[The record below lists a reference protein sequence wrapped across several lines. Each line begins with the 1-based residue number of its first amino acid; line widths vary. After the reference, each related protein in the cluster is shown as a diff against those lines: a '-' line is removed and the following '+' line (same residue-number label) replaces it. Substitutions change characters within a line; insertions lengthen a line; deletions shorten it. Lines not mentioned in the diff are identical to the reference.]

1 MYFEPARMRA
11 KLQTLYSGAELSAQI
26 ARTEQALQRFS
37 ELYDPSGT
45 RSVHVF
51 SVPGRSELSG
61 NHTDHNRGCVLA
73 ATVSLDMLAV
83 VSRRSDGT
91 IRLTSEGMDEIRTDI
106 GSAPPDPALFGTS
119 LSLIRGLCAGFWER
133 GIELS
138 GFDAY
143 LISDVL
149 PGSGL
154 SSSAAFEVMIG
165 TILNCLFAGNRF
177 TETEIAQMS
186 QYAENAYFGKPCG
199 LLDQIACSTGGI
211 VFIDFKDPS
220 RPVTERIPFRLTDR
234 GYALCITN
242 TGGSHANLTQD
253 YAAIPAEM
261 KSVARAFG
269 KDCLRDVDPG
279 DFHDSLPILMRDLP
293 ARAVLRAI
301 HFFSEND
308 RVRMQKDALI
318 RGDLPVFLD
327 LVRQSGRSS
336 FCYLQNVYSPA
347 HPEEQNLSVALALSE
362 QVLSGCPE
370 PTACRVHGG
379 GFAGTIQ
386 AFVPSSFTETYRREM
401 DRVFGKGSCR
411 ILKIRESGAVR
422 LLTGEESC

>member
-143 LISDVL
+143 LNGLKYTGALAEREGNVITGKG
-149 PGSGL
+149 PG
-154 SSSAAFEVMIG
+154 AVFA
-165 TILNCLFAGNRF
+165 FAGK
-177 TETEIAQMS
+177 IAE
-186 QYAENAYFGKPCG
+186 AAG
-199 LLDQIACSTGGI
+199 LGA
-211 VFIDFKDPS
+211 K
-220 RPVTERIPFRLTDR
+220 
-234 GYALCITN
+234 
-242 TGGSHANLTQD
+242 
-253 YAAIPAEM
+253 
-261 KSVARAFG
+261 
-269 KDCLRDVDPG
+269 
-279 DFHDSLPILMRDLP
+279 LPELFNGM
-293 ARAVLRAI
+293 
-301 HFFSEND
+301 
-308 RVRMQKDALI
+308 
-318 RGDLPVFLD
+318 
-327 LVRQSGRSS
+327 
-336 FCYLQNVYSPA
+336 
-347 HPEEQNLSVALALSE
+347 
-362 QVLSGCPE
+362 
-370 PTACRVHGG
+370 
-379 GFAGTIQ
+379 
-386 AFVPSSFTETYRREM
+386 FVKF
-401 DRVFGKGSCR
+401 
-411 ILKIRESGAVR
+411 
-422 LLTGEESC
+422 

>member
-1 MYFEPARMRA
+1 MYFEREMIRDR
-11 KLQTLYSGAELSAQI
+11 LRTLYDGAELSGQVE
-26 ARTEQALQRFS
+26 RTEAALRRFS

-45 RSVHVF
+45 RTVHVF

-73 ATVSLDMLAV
+73 ATISLDMLAV
-83 VSRRSDGT
+83 VSVRPDGL
-91 IRLTSEGMDEIRTDI
+91 IQMTSEGMGEIHADVGDTQ
-106 GSAPPDPALFGTS
+106 PDASLYGTS
-119 LSLIRGLCAGFWER
+119 LSLIRGLCAGFRSR
-133 GIELS
+133 GITLS

-165 TILNCLFAGNRF
+165 TILNSLFADNGF
-177 TETEIAQMS
+177 TEIEIAQMS
-186 QYAENAYFGKPCG
+186 QYAENVYFGKPCG
-199 LLDQIACSTGGI
+199 LLDQTACSMGGI
-211 VFIDFKDPS
+211 VYIDFKDPA
-220 RPVTERIPFRLTDR
+220 RPLTERIPFRLTDR

-261 KSVARAFG
+261 KAVAKTFG
-269 KDCLRDVDPG
+269 KDCLREVDPAEFY
-279 DFHDSLPILMRDLP
+279 DAVPRLLRDLP

-308 RVRMQKDALI
+308 RVLSQKDALC
-318 RGDLPVFLD
+318 RGDLPAFLD

-362 QVLSGCPE
+362 RILAGCKE

-386 AFVPSSFTETYRREM
+386 AFVPSAYAETCRKEM
-401 DRVFGKGSCR
+401 DRVFGDGSCR
-411 ILKIRESGAVR
+411 ILKVRELGAVR
-422 LLTGEESC
+422 LLAGDTTC